1 MKNSIQFSKYF
12 LPTSIA
18 SVVILVA
25 GLIGYL
31 VLGGFALGVDFQP
44 GLIQEVQFAPVAG
57 SVTYTGRG
65 NAQVSMATGRL
76 DIVISGSGVESF
88 TRSFLYSNYPTLGA
102 LKEALSSIEGIQFT
116 SIIPETTE
124 YRNFIQNTQENPE
137 LGAAPYELHYLPP
150 DSPAIPIDAVRDA
163 LAPLGQLGVQLLG
176 DPRERHFLIRMEEDP
191 NKTSTQAERGLAG
204 QAIVKALSDSGNGAL
219 VVTRSDYVGSR
230 FSEDLTR
237 QVAWLLLWTLLL
249 ILAYA
254 SFRFK
259 LQYAIGAVLAIIH
272 DGLIMVVFVA
282 IMRIEFNTTI
292 IAAILTILGYS
303 INDTIVIFDRIR
315 ETRRIYPQ
323 DSFVAVLN
331 RALTETLG
339 RTVITTVTT
348 MLAVVSLFIFT
359 TGSMKDFA
367 LVLLVGMISGVYST
381 IFIASGFV
389 SFWDIKKTQAEKKKL
404 LGAKYA
410 VKA

>member
-12 LPTSIA
+12 LPTAIA
-18 SVVILVA
+18 SAVILVA
-25 GLIGYL
+25 GLVGYV
-31 VLGGFALGVDFQP
+31 VLGGFELGVDFQP
-44 GLIQEVQFAPVAG
+44 GLIAEVQFAPVAARL
-57 SVTYTGRG
+57 TYTGRG
-65 NAQVSMATGRL
+65 NAQVSMVAGRL
-76 DIVISGSGVESF
+76 DIVVSGSGVESF
-88 TRSFLYSNYPTLGA
+88 TRSFPYSNYPTIGV
-102 LKEALSSIEGIQFT
+102 LKEALSGIEGIQFA
-116 SIIPETTE
+116 SAIPETTE
-124 YRNFIQNTQENPE
+124 YRNFIQDTQENPE
-137 LGAAPYELHYLPP
+137 LGTDPYELHYLPP

-176 DPRERHFLIRMEEDP
+176 APSERHFLIRMEEDP
-191 NKTSTQAERGLAG
+191 NKTSTDRGLAG
-204 QAIVKALSDSGNGAL
+204 QVIVNALSDSGNGAL

-237 QVAWLLLWTLLL
+237 QAALLLLWTLGL
-249 ILAYA
+249 ILLYA
-254 SFRFK
+254 WFRFK
-259 LQYAIGAVLAIIH
+259 LQYAIGAILAIIH

-282 IMRIEFNTTI
+282 ITRLEFNTTI

-331 RALTETLG
+331 RAITETLG

-389 SFWDIKKTQAEKKKL
+389 NFWDIKKTQAEKKKL
-404 LGAKYA
+404 LGTKYA